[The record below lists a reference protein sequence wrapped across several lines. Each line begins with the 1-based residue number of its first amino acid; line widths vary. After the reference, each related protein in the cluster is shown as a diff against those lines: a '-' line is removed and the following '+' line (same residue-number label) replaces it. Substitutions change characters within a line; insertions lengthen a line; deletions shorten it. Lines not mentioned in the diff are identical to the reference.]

1 MKQLSINNLLNS
13 STRQLVTLSTL
24 LLVLLVTSCEK
35 APIRPDVEGYWQLK
49 SVNYLE
55 TGETVEYNGLYY
67 SITRMLVSVSDP
79 HGRYGCGQAFGRL
92 EYQDDNNSLVF
103 SDFYVGAGN
112 VDTGE
117 PAPLSSLI
125 PYGINSREETKFR
138 IIHCNGKTMTLQ
150 SDYARLEL
158 KKF

>member
-1 MKQLSINNLLNS
+1 MKLKYI
-13 STRQLVTLSTL
+13 L
-24 LLVLLVTSCEK
+24 LLLCLQLISCEK
-35 APIRPDVEGYWQLK
+35 APIREDVEGFWQLK
-49 SVNYLE
+49 SVTYLE

-67 SITRMLVSVSDP
+67 SISMMLVKVSDP

-92 EYQDDNNSLVF
+92 KYEDDNSSLVF

-117 PAPLSSLI
+117 QAKVENLI
-125 PYGINSREETKFR
+125 PYGINSRDEVKFR
-138 IIHCNGKTMTLQ
+138 IVHCNGKTMTLE
-150 SDYARLEL
+150 SEYSRLEM